1 MRVGRGKLLLQRA
14 DILSDIDHVDVSAIC
29 VQLTAFTLRGVTYR
43 VRVIRRWRL
52 AIRW

>member
-14 DILSDIDHVDVSAIC
+14 DVLPDVEHIDIAAIC

-52 AIRW
+52 ATRW